1 MSYRT
6 ILTYLPSSAR
16 APWLATAGA
25 TLARAHDA
33 HLIGLAVAPQYDIPA
48 AFGAEIPPQYLQ
60 TPRDVRNAERDETRA
75 LFEKAAN
82 EMDVEAEWRYVD
94 NAHSLVADVI
104 AEHALTAD
112 IIVMPQATGEEWGPW
127 AELPERVILHT
138 GRPVMVVPE
147 ALTVVQAPQ
156 RIVVAWTDSP
166 QAARATFDALPLLVR
181 ADRVEVLTV
190 DSGRRSRA
198 DEQALAIDQV
208 ALALARHGVNAVATG
223 DVREAVDSI
232 GEIILEHAR
241 EAHAD
246 LLVMGCYSHSRF
258 RESLLGG
265 VSRTILA
272 EATLPVVTAH

>member
-6 ILTYLPSSAR
+6 ILTYLSSSAR
-16 APWLATAGA
+16 ARWLATAGA

-33 HLIGLAVAPQYDIPA
+33 HLIGLAVAPQYDIPP
-48 AFGAEIPPQYLQ
+48 AFGIEVPPQYLQ
-60 TPRDVRNAERDETRA
+60 TPQAVRSAEREEIRV
-75 LFEKAAN
+75 LFENTAN
-82 EMDVEAEWRYVD
+82 EMDVEAEWRYVS
-94 NAHSLVADVI
+94 NARSLVADVI

-112 IIVMPQATGEEWGPW
+112 IVVMPQATGEEWGPW
-127 AELPERVILHT
+127 AELPERVILNT

-147 ALTVVQAPQ
+147 KLTVAEAPQ

-190 DSGRRSRA
+190 GAGSRRGAEER
-198 DEQALAIDQV
+198 ALAVDQV
-208 ALALARHGVNAVATG
+208 ALVLARHGVNAVATG
-223 DVREAVDSI
+223 DVREAVDSV